1 MYMNS
6 LEYAIN
12 MEMESKKFY
21 LEQAEKTADNGL
33 RSIFTTLAEEE
44 SIHARILKNKEETL
58 PYELI
63 DTYAE
68 IKNIFV
74 EIGSYKSLIEQLPDG
89 ADVYRLALENERKSV
104 ALYKEILDSAKDDKD
119 KKILTFLIEQ
129 EQDHCKVI
137 EQLVE
142 MVNRPKS

>member
-6 LEYAIN
+6 LEHAIN
-12 MEMESKKFY
+12 MEMDSKRFY
-21 LEQAEKTADNGL
+21 LEQAEKTDDNGL
-33 RSIFTTLAEEE
+33 KSIFTTLAEEE

-74 EIGSYKSLIEQLPDG
+74 EIGSYKSLIEQLPDA
-89 ADVYRLALENERKSV
+89 ADVYHLALENERKSV
-104 ALYKEILDSAKDDKD
+104 ALYKEILATEKDDKD
-119 KKILTFLIEQ
+119 KKILAFLIEQ

-142 MVNRPKS
+142 PIKPA